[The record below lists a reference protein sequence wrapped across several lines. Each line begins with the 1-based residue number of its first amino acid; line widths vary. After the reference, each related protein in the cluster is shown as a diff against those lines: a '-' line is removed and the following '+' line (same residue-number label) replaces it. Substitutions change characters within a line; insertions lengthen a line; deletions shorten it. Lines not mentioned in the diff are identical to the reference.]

1 MRYLVVV
8 SVEVSVGHV
17 CHMSEKYGTYNVR
30 LLTTVS
36 FIVRDSSNS
45 GSREPKR
52 RRLHGD
58 RLALF
63 DFDAK
68 EVERFVL
75 NK

>member
-1 MRYLVVV
+1 
-8 SVEVSVGHV
+8 
-17 CHMSEKYGTYNVR
+17 MSEKYGTYNVR

>member
-1 MRYLVVV
+1 MV
-8 SVEVSVGHV
+8 VEVMDMLRWLDMF

-30 LLTTVS
+30 LITAVS
-36 FIVRDSSNS
+36 FVRDSSNS